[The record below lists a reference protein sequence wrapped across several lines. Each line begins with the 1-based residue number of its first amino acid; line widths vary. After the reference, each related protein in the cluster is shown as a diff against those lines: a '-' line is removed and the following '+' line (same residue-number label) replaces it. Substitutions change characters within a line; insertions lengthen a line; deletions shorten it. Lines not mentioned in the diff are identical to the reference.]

1 MNNTYYHNAIDN
13 RVLFRSDWA
22 LCANAFSFGKLRDKP
37 KEWDSDF
44 TEAMVKLSKLPA
56 EGKDVRKCSATN
68 KPS

>member
-1 MNNTYYHNAIDN
+1 
-13 RVLFRSDWA
+13 
-22 LCANAFSFGKLRDKP
+22 LCANAFAFGKLRDKP